1 MKNKK
6 PSVIIEDLAPLATD
20 SIQDLS
26 PLEINKI
33 SGGTTTF
40 QFSFNS
46 QNGEVFTFVNDNGE
60 ITETGTRPENFDPDG
75 STLDF
80 TPVTF
85 TPVVLSP
92 FVFGPFVAFQPVT
105 NDDTTEESTQAV
117 PE

>member
-1 MKNKK
+1 MKNTK

-26 PLEINKI
+26 PSEINNI
-33 SGGTTTF
+33 SGGATTTF

-46 QNGEVFTFVNDNGE
+46 QDGESYTFVNNNGE

-75 STLDF
+75 SNLDF
-80 TPVTF
+80 APVTF

-92 FVFGPFVAFQPVT
+92 VVFGSFVRFEPIAED
-105 NDDTTEESTQAV
+105 NTTEESNGS
-117 PE
+117 